1 MNSHAN
7 ALDVPMKKLHPDA
20 VLPTRAHD
28 TDACYD
34 VVAVEET
41 TIEPGSV
48 GKVRLGFALALPD
61 GWEAQLRP
69 RSGLCSKGIIGMFG
83 TIDAAYRG
91 ELSAII
97 LNMSGVT
104 WTCTPGMRVAQ
115 MAIRPVYSANFGIT
129 AELNE
134 TDRGTG
140 GFGSTGMTA
149 KGF

>member
-48 GKVRLGFALALPD
+48 GKVRLGFALALPE

-83 TIDAAYRG
+83 YVLRFYSMSRLDVFWYAM
-91 ELSAII
+91 LS
-97 LNMSGVT
+97 
-104 WTCTPGMRVAQ
+104 
-115 MAIRPVYSANFGIT
+115 NFGIFMSYVYGYV
-129 AELNE
+129 LNGE
-134 TDRGTG
+134 VVHPNQLV
-140 GFGSTGMTA
+140 GSLLVIFACMA
-149 KGF
+149 SKLI